1 MDNEIISF
9 NLARI
14 ERGREKLCKCDPP
27 HYEVDTVNRIV
38 SCQDC
43 GATVDAFD
51 ALVTLARRYELV
63 EDAQRK
69 MLSKAKLYG
78 EMADAEFR
86 RMRRNKTF
94 RDMDENRRKGLYPIC
109 PKCSEVIDPVDIR
122 HWTANL
128 E

>member
-51 ALVTLARRYELV
+51 ALLTLARRYELL

-69 MLSKAKLYG
+69 MLKKGNNRAARACLLYTSDA
-78 EMADAEFR
+78 ADE
-86 RMRRNKTF
+86 
-94 RDMDENRRKGLYPIC
+94 
-109 PKCSEVIDPVDIR
+109 
-122 HWTANL
+122 
-128 E
+128 

>member
-9 NLARI
+9 DLVRI
-14 ERGREKLCKCDPP
+14 ERGREKLCKCNPP
-27 HYEVDTVNRIV
+27 HYEVDTVNSIV

-43 GATVDAFD
+43 GATIDAFD
-51 ALVTLARRYELV
+51 ALVTLAKRYEQL

-69 MLSKAKLYG
+69 MLSKAKLY
-78 EMADAEFR
+78 EAMADAEFK

-109 PKCSEVIDPVDIR
+109 PKCAEPIDPVDIR
-122 HWTANL
+122 EWTAHL

>member
-78 EMADAEFR
+78 EMADVNLGGCGGIKHSGTWTRIAE
-86 RMRRNKTF
+86 KVYI
-94 RDMDENRRKGLYPIC
+94 LYVLNAQ
-109 PKCSEVIDPVDIR
+109 K
-122 HWTANL
+122 
-128 E
+128 

>member
-27 HYEVDTVNRIV
+27 HYEIDTVNRIV

-51 ALVTLARRYELV
+51 ALVTLARRIYNQGRAWSDFDTGGAPERTAFV
-63 EDAQRK
+63 FD
-69 MLSKAKLYG
+69 
-78 EMADAEFR
+78 FR
-86 RMRRNKTF
+86 
-94 RDMDENRRKGLYPIC
+94 G
-109 PKCSEVIDPVDIR
+109 
-122 HWTANL
+122 
-128 E
+128 

>member
-27 HYEVDTVNRIV
+27 HYEIDTVNRIV

-43 GATVDAFD
+43 GATVDA
-51 ALVTLARRYELV
+51 YELL
-63 EDAQRK
+63 EDEQRK

-78 EMADAEFR
+78 AMADAEFD

-94 RDMDENRRKGLYPIC
+94 RIMDENYKKGLYPIC
-109 PKCSEVIDPVDIR
+109 PKCAEVIDPVDIR
-122 HWTANL
+122 HWTAHL

>member
-51 ALVTLARRYELV
+51 ALLTLARLYELL
-63 EDAQRK
+63 EDEQRK
-69 MLSKAKLYG
+69 MLSKAKTYSEL
-78 EMADAEFR
+78 ADAEFK
-86 RMRRNKTF
+86 RMRKNKVF
-94 RDMDENRRKGLYPIC
+94 REMEEHYRKGLYPIC
-109 PKCSEVIDPVDIR
+109 PKCAEPIDSVDIR
-122 HWTANL
+122 EWTAHL

>member
-51 ALVTLARRYELV
+51 ALLTLARMHSE
-63 EDAQRK
+63 
-69 MLSKAKLYG
+69 
-78 EMADAEFR
+78 
-86 RMRRNKTF
+86 
-94 RDMDENRRKGLYPIC
+94 
-109 PKCSEVIDPVDIR
+109 KCYLKPSYTKQ
-122 HWTANL
+122 WQMQNSSG
-128 E
+128 

>member
-43 GATVDAFD
+43 GATV
-51 ALVTLARRYELV
+51 ELL
-63 EDAQRK
+63 
-69 MLSKAKLYG
+69 MLCLRWRGGMSCW
-78 EMADAEFR
+78 
-86 RMRRNKTF
+86 RMHSEKCYLKPSYTKQWQMRNSS
-94 RDMDENRRKGLYPIC
+94 G
-109 PKCSEVIDPVDIR
+109 
-122 HWTANL
+122 
-128 E
+128 

>member
-9 NLARI
+9 SLAKI

-27 HYEVDTVNRIV
+27 HYEIDTVNRIV

-51 ALVTLARRYELV
+51 ALLALARRYELL
-63 EDAQRK
+63 EDEQRK

-78 EMADAEFR
+78 AMARDHERVRNGIRIRAALRQNLR
-86 RMRRNKTF
+86 RSKAKLCVAQ
-94 RDMDENRRKGLYPIC
+94 KG
-109 PKCSEVIDPVDIR
+109 
-122 HWTANL
+122 
-128 E
+128 